1 MKIDCQN
8 NTKLKKSGYKKIKS
22 VGFLIFAIGT
32 VLFGMIPGSVKAVDV
47 GRTDLGLDDSLMKTP
62 VEYAQN
68 THVQVAPIFLPTER
82 TIKDEEWM
90 RGLYFYSVERLGYAD
105 IPFDYII
112 VSDGTVYQ
120 TNKTGDS
127 IKVNILNGSEKSIIV
142 GYLASKGDSDFSDE
156 AKVPLRTLL
165 LNISNNN
172 GIKAENISVNS
183 LRFNI
188 KLNTKTS
195 TLESKELTGEWNTSL
210 KSMKSFI
217 SQNYSPIKKKYHI
230 QIVEVKAPTDK
241 VQPGDTVIVD
251 MKLKNTGLNPIFAD
265 SDASLLA
272 SKKDGKPSK
281 FFLNEVWASRSQ
293 VPILAE
299 GDIIKPDE
307 EKSFQIK
314 FRVPLYFGTQ
324 KETFIIKDYLGNK
337 IDGTDFEISMSVA
350 NISQTVVEILNTETG
365 YLNVRSRDG
374 GGDTTGRV
382 SPGERYIQLKSG
394 DYGYVQID
402 LGNGKSGWV
411 SRKYVKKVN

>member
-1 MKIDCQN
+1 MKIDCHK
-8 NTKLKKSGYKKIKS
+8 TIKQFILIFTIS
-22 VGFLIFAIGT
+22 AVLSGFLPLNT
-32 VLFGMIPGSVKAVDV
+32 KAVDI
-47 GRTDLGLDDSLMKTP
+47 GRTDLGLDDSLMKNP

-68 THVQVAPIFLPTER
+68 THIQVAPIFLPTER
-82 TIKDEEWM
+82 TIKDEEWI
-90 RGLYFYSVERLGYAD
+90 RGLYFYSVERLGYPD
-105 IPFDYII
+105 IPFDYVV

-127 IKVNILNGSEKSIIV
+127 MKVNILNGSEKSIIV
-142 GYLASKGDSDFSDE
+142 GYLASKDDGDFSDE
-156 AKVPLRTLL
+156 SKVPLRTLL
-165 LNISNNN
+165 LNIANNN

-195 TLESKELTGEWNTSL
+195 TLEAKTITGDWNTSL
-210 KSMKSFI
+210 KSMKSFV
-217 SQNYSPIKKKYHI
+217 SQNYNPIKKKYHI
-230 QIVEVKAPTDK
+230 QVVEVKAPTDK

-251 MKLKNTGLNPIFAD
+251 MKLKNTGSNPIFAD
-265 SDASLLA
+265 SDASLFA

-293 VPILAE
+293 VPILVE

-307 EKSFQIK
+307 EKSFQLK

-324 KETFIIKDYLGNK
+324 KETFIIKDFLGNK
-337 IDGTDFEISMSVA
+337 IDGTDFEISLNVA
-350 NISQTVVEILNTETG
+350 SISQTVVEILSTETG

-382 SPGERYIQLKSG
+382 SPGERYIQLKAG

-411 SRKYVKKVN
+411 AKKYVKKVN